1 MAAKRQQVT
10 SLKFCSLGS
19 GSGGNAT
26 LVESGETLLLIDN
39 GFNAK
44 HFGLRW
50 AERCGDRPM
59 SDISAI
65 LVTHEHGDHSR
76 GVNPLARKH
85 RIPVYAS
92 TGTAAGSSG
101 FSHWHCVDPHQS
113 FEIGDITVEPFPVVH
128 DAREP
133 CQYVFDDGEYR
144 IAVVSDLG
152 CVTPHVQDK
161 LSTCDFLLLEANHD
175 PEMLRVGPY
184 PWALKQRVGG
194 DVGHLANHQ
203 TASLLKAL
211 PKGKLKGLIATHI
224 SEKNNTPA
232 LVKETLAPALE
243 WPQEWIQCATQ
254 DSGFDW
260 KALPEAFNDTSEVQ
274 TLCSA

>member
-1 MAAKRQQVT
+1 M
-10 SLKFCSLGS
+10 GS

-26 LVESGETLLLIDN
+26 LVESGNTLLLIDN

-50 AERCGDRPM
+50 VERCGERPM
-59 SDISAI
+59 SDISGI

-76 GVNPLARKH
+76 GVNALAKKH
-85 RIPVYAS
+85 RIPVYAT

-101 FSHWHCVDPHQS
+101 FSHWHCVDPHQA
-113 FEIGDITVEPFPVVH
+113 FDIGDIRVEPFPVVH

-133 CQYVFDDGEYR
+133 CQFVFADSDYK

-152 CVTPHVQDK
+152 CITPHVQTV
-161 LSTCDFLLLEANHD
+161 LSACDFLLLEANHD
-175 PEMLRVGPY
+175 PVMLSNGPY
-184 PWALKQRVGG
+184 PASLKRRVGG
-194 DVGHLANHQ
+194 NVGHLANHQ
-203 TASLLKAL
+203 TASLLQAL
-211 PKGKLKGLIATHI
+211 PKGKLKGIIATHI

-232 LVKETLAPALE
+232 LVKETLAPALG

-260 KALPEAFNDTSEVQ
+260 QALPEAFVTDSDTKVAA
-274 TLCSA
+274 C

>member
-1 MAAKRQQVT
+1 MR
-10 SLKFCSLGS
+10 FCSLGS

-26 LVESGETLLLIDN
+26 LVEAGDTLLLIDN

-50 AERCGDRPM
+50 AERCGERPM
-59 SDISAI
+59 NDISAI

-85 RIPVYAS
+85 RIPVYAT
-92 TGTAAGSSG
+92 TGTAAGCSG
-101 FSHWHCVDPHQS
+101 FSHWRCMDPHLG
-113 FEIGDITVEPFPVVH
+113 FDIGDIRVEPFPVVH

-133 CQYVFDDGEYR
+133 CQFVFAADGYR
-144 IAVVSDLG
+144 MAVVSDLG
-152 CVTPHVQDK
+152 CVTPHVQAMLDD
-161 LSTCDFLLLEANHD
+161 CDFLLLEANHD
-175 PEMLRVGPY
+175 PEMLRNGPY
-184 PWALKQRVGG
+184 PYALKKRVGG

-203 TASLLKAL
+203 TAALLQAM

-224 SEKNNTPA
+224 SEKNNCPA
-232 LVKETLAPALE
+232 LVKETLAPALD

-254 DSGFDW
+254 DNGFDW
-260 KALPEAFNDTSEVQ
+260 QALPQAFIADLETPSLDKAAQ
-274 TLCSA
+274 C